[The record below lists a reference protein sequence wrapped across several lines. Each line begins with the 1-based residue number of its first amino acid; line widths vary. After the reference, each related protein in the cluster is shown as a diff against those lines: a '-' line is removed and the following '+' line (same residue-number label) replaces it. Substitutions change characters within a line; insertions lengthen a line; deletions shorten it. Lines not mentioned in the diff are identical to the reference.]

1 VTFLTDIADQAV
13 ILPLVLAVTLALF
26 AQGWRRGAA
35 AWAVAV
41 CATFGVM
48 LVLKV
53 VFIACSASFGTSEI
67 QTPSGHVAAAA
78 VVAGGFAA
86 LLLRGRIAALTL
98 ATLAAVAIGVTR
110 LALGAHTAAEVL
122 IGAGVGLLGAWA
134 LLTLAG
140 QTPPGLNARRML
152 LMAVVVIA
160 VFHGQHLPAEAQIRS
175 TAERIAHMLP
185 VCQPAE
191 ARL

>member
-13 ILPLVLAVTLALF
+13 ILPLVLAITLALF
-26 AQGWRRGAA
+26 AQGWRRGAT

-41 CATFGVM
+41 CATFGVI
-48 LVLKV
+48 LALKV
-53 VFIACSASFGTSEI
+53 TFMACSTAFGTSEI

-98 ATLAAVAIGVTR
+98 AALAAVAIGITR

-122 IGAGVGLLGAWA
+122 IGAGVGLLGAWV
-134 LLTLAG
+134 LLALAG
-140 QTPPGLNARRML
+140 RTPPGLNARRML

-160 VFHGQHLPAEAQIRS
+160 VFHGQHLPAEARIRS
-175 TAERIAHMLP
+175 TAERIARMLP